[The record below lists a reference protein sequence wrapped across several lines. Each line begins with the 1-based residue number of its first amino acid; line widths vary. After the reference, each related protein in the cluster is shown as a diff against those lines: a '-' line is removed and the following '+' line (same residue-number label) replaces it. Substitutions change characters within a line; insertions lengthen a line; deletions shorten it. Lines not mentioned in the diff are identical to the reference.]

1 MVRQVDGITHQ
12 PDGADTSFL
21 LIHGFAA
28 STDQMTSLA
37 DYLADNQIAS
47 FSVKVA
53 GHGETPEALAQT
65 SRQDWYRSVKDGLDI
80 VRTWNTKFLFVAGLS
95 LGGALALNL
104 VSEEP
109 NIDGLV
115 VMSPAVFQ
123 KGILQK
129 FLPILKYIMPYRKI
143 NLSYIPEMYDIQ
155 YWRLEKEPLKSLQQ
169 LLKAMKEVQSKLS
182 SVEVPTL
189 IIQSGA
195 DKTIDPNNGKYVYDR
210 ISSKDKNLKVIEG
223 AEHVITCHSKR
234 FEAFEL
240 ILSFVNRIMNSHQK

>member
-53 GHGETPEALAQT
+53 GHGDTPETLAQT
-65 SRQDWYRSVKDGLDI
+65 TRLDWYQSVKDGLDL
-80 VRTWNTKFLFVAGLS
+80 VRSWNNKFLFVAGLS

-104 VSEEP
+104 VSEEQ

-115 VMSPAVFQ
+115 AMSPAVFQ

-129 FLPILKYIMPYRKI
+129 FLPILKF
-143 NLSYIPEMYDIQ
+143 
-155 YWRLEKEPLKSLQQ
+155 
-169 LLKAMKEVQSKLS
+169 S
-182 SVEVPTL
+182 S
-189 IIQSGA
+189 
-195 DKTIDPNNGKYVYDR
+195 
-210 ISSKDKNLKVIEG
+210 
-223 AEHVITCHSKR
+223 
-234 FEAFEL
+234 
-240 ILSFVNRIMNSHQK
+240 